1 MTFPKSKE
9 NFHIIVFIILLIHYN
24 SLIQYIQLIFEK
36 QMVMGLKNHYNQKEE
51 RLSQLKVQVEIVQST
66 IQKRYLF
73 GKITDMLKKNIEQP
87 STLNNN

>member
-1 MTFPKSKE
+1 M
-9 NFHIIVFIILLIHYN
+9 
-24 SLIQYIQLIFEK
+24 YIQLIFEK

-73 GKITDMLKKNIEQP
+73 GKITDRLKKI
-87 STLNNN
+87 LNNLEL

>member
-1 MTFPKSKE
+1 M
-9 NFHIIVFIILLIHYN
+9 
-24 SLIQYIQLIFEK
+24 YIQLIFEK

-73 GKITDMLKKNIEQP
+73 GKITDMLKKI
-87 STLNNN
+87 LNNLEL

>member
-1 MTFPKSKE
+1 M
-9 NFHIIVFIILLIHYN
+9 
-24 SLIQYIQLIFEK
+24 YIQLIFEK

-73 GKITDMLKKNIEQP
+73 GKITDMLKKI
-87 STLNNN
+87 LNNLKL

>member
-1 MTFPKSKE
+1 M
-9 NFHIIVFIILLIHYN
+9 
-24 SLIQYIQLIFEK
+24 YIQLIFVK

-73 GKITDMLKKNIEQP
+73 GKITDMLKKI
-87 STLNNN
+87 LNNLEL

>member
-1 MTFPKSKE
+1 M
-9 NFHIIVFIILLIHYN
+9 
-24 SLIQYIQLIFEK
+24 YIQLIFEK

>member
-1 MTFPKSKE
+1 M
-9 NFHIIVFIILLIHYN
+9 
-24 SLIQYIQLIFEK
+24 YIQLIFEK

-87 STLNNN
+87 

>member
-1 MTFPKSKE
+1 
-9 NFHIIVFIILLIHYN
+9 
-24 SLIQYIQLIFEK
+24 
-36 QMVMGLKNHYNQKEE
+36 MVMGLKNHYNQKEE

-73 GKITDMLKKNIEQP
+73 GKITDMLKNNIEQP